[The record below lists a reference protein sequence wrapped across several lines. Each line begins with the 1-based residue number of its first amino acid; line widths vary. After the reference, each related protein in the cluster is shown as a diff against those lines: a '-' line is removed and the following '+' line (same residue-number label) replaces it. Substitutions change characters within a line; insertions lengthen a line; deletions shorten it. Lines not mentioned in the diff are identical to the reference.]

1 MVEALYRTYN
11 YKLIFQ
17 PDIAEA
23 HFTEV
28 SGLGIKVNTIAY
40 REGGAQAIVHKLPGF
55 VEYADVTLRYGLS
68 SSRELWDWFLTGVNG
83 KVERRN
89 VSIVLLHGDGVTEL
103 MRWDLLNAWV
113 TEWRGAVLDAMTN
126 EVAIETMTLTFDTMQ
141 RS

>member
-1 MVEALYRTYN
+1 MSEGLYRVYN

-28 SGLGIKVNTIAY
+28 SGLGVKVNSIAY
-40 REGGAQAIVHKLPGF
+40 REGGTQAIVRKLPGF

-83 KVERRN
+83 RVERRN
-89 VSIVLLHGDGVTEL
+89 VSIVLLDTDGATEV
-103 MRWDLLNAWV
+103 MRWDLVNAWV
-113 TEWRGAVLDAMTN
+113 TEWRGSVLDAMTN
-126 EVAIETMTLTFDTMQ
+126 EVAIETLSLTFDTLA
-141 RS
+141 RN

>member
-1 MVEALYRTYN
+1 MSEGLYRVYN

-28 SGLGIKVNTIAY
+28 SGLGVKVNSIAY
-40 REGGAQAIVHKLPGF
+40 REGGTQSIVRKLPGF

-89 VSIVLLHGDGVTEL
+89 VSIVLLDTDGASEV
-103 MRWDLLNAWV
+103 MRWDLVNAWV

-126 EVAIETMTLTFDTMQ
+126 EVAIETLSLTFDTLA
-141 RS
+141 RN